1 MKREPP
7 SVKLQRLMVAKKPL
21 MTKTRL
27 RYVGRRN
34 ALVQTLMTNGFAEE
48 IRGPD
53 EVIMKK
59 LGFFIVRLAHHNVLH
74 GSLDP
79 LSIRVATWWI
89 HRVAEGQVDFT
100 DIVYDLFRES
110 GAALE

>member
-1 MKREPP
+1 MDEN
-7 SVKLQRLMVAKKPL
+7 
-21 MTKTRL
+21 RL

-34 ALVQTLMTNGFAEE
+34 ALVQTLMTNGFAEQ
-48 IRGPD
+48 IHGPD
-53 EVIMKK
+53 EVVMKK
-59 LGFFIVRLAHHNVLH
+59 LGYFIVTLAHHNVSH

-79 LSIRVATWWI
+79 LSVKVATWWV
-89 HRVAEGQVDFT
+89 RRLAEGQVDFT